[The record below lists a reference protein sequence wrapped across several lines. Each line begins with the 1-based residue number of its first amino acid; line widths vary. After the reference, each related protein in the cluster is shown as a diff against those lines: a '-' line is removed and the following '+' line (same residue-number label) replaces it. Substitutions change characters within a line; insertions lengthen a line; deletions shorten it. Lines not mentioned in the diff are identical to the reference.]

1 MYAIDD
7 VGRPGSDGRED
18 VALACRALAA
28 HGAGDLI
35 WGHVSSRHP
44 SGEGIWLKQAGWG
57 LEEITPERVH
67 LVNERG
73 DVLAGS
79 GQLHVE
85 YPIHTEIL
93 AARPDVGAV
102 VHIHPRYSVAFAAS
116 GQVLR
121 PVSHE
126 ANLFGPEPIPRFTD
140 TSDLIV
146 TSDLGKRLAEVLGG
160 ANAVFLINHGIVCV
174 GPDVATATVTA
185 VLLERAC
192 EVQLLTHA
200 AGGWP
205 TWTDESESE
214 AKRQRIYTPT
224 AMHQAWDYLVR
235 TLPEIPSGSLPR

>member
-1 MYAIDD
+1 MPTDVSNPDD
-7 VGRPGSDGRED
+7 LRRQIGY
-18 VALACRALAA
+18 ACRVLAA

-35 WGHVSSRHP
+35 WGHVSARHP

-67 LVNERG
+67 HVSHDGE
-73 DVLAGS
+73 VLAGG
-79 GQLHVE
+79 GQRHVE

-102 VHIHPRYSVAFAAS
+102 VHIHPRHSVALAAS
-116 GQVLR
+116 GQTLR

-126 ANLFGPEPIPRFTD
+126 ANLFGPEPVPRFTD

-146 TSDLGKRLAEVLGG
+146 TAELGKRLADVLGS
-160 ANAVFLINHGIVCV
+160 ASAAFLVNHGVVCV

-192 EVQLLTHA
+192 EVQLLTLA

-205 TWTDESESE
+205 TWSDDAESE
-214 AKRQRIYTPT
+214 AKRLRIYSP
-224 AMHQAWDYLVR
+224 AALQQAWDYLVR
-235 TLPEIPSGSLPR
+235 TLPPVPPSAAP